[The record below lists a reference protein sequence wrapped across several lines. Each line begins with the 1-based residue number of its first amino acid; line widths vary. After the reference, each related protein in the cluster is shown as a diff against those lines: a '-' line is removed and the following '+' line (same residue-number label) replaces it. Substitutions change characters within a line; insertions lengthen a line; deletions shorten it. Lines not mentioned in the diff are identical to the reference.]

1 VIDLGKRATPVIGL
15 VLFLLS
21 AAVYLITL
29 SPSVPFWDSGEF
41 IAVSYILGIPH
52 PPGTPFYVMLG
63 RLATMVP
70 WATIAQRVNA
80 LSALA
85 SALAVLLT
93 YLTTLR
99 LIRLAQG
106 RGPSG
111 APPVPGTG
119 PGSAL
124 RSEWMA
130 QAGAL
135 IGALMLAFSDNFWE
149 NAIEAEVYS
158 MMSLAQILVFWL
170 GLRWWESHEKRPTA
184 GPLMVCVYV
193 MWLSVGLH
201 LGVGMMGLPLL
212 VLVWLVDRRAAIVFA
227 MPLLSV
233 LGVTWGLERMAG
245 IVLLFSTATFI
256 VYAWQKKVNGLLVA
270 AGAVCALI
278 ACVPAFG
285 DANFDFRT
293 GALALAA
300 IALPLIPLARRTRE
314 GRVIA
319 LALFLMAAGYS
330 THAYLPIRA
339 AQHPA
344 INEGDPSSWESL
356 RYLLERKQYGESRM
370 DVRRGPLSAQLDKEF
385 WRYWKRQWPIMQSP
399 RLHGALGRQA
409 EPRVWQYLLPMLL
422 GLLGFLWQAR
432 RERISF
438 LATSCLF
445 AFATVGMIAFLNFTD
460 HEVRDR
466 DYFFTTGYHTFALLI
481 GLGVTWLLGWVRDS
495 FPPGSQQRAATGAT
509 FALLAAMPFLLLK
522 SLWYTHDRRGNYVA
536 HDYAYDMLAPIAP
549 NGFVVTNGDNDTF
562 PLWYI
567 QQVEGVRKDVRVV
580 NLSLLNTDW
589 YIRQLRDDEPKVPI
603 ELSDDQIRT
612 LGQGYVQDPETGRV
626 VYTNQFMI
634 GHIINVDRVDHGW
647 KKQPYFAVTVPEH
660 MGLDKH
666 FSLEGLV
673 YRVNPD
679 TLGSE
684 VDEPATRRN
693 LYDVFKYRGLFNPDG
708 SWDSTVYKD
717 ENAATLSRNYAA
729 AHLQL
734 AFLYRRQ
741 GKLDRA
747 IAEMERVSRMF
758 PDYTEVMIPLGGF
771 YMDQG
776 DTAKAVELFRR
787 LTTVSPDNPEGHYY
801 YGVTLFYRGQVD
813 PAVREFE
820 RAIQLNPDYNLAY
833 YAAYYALLQSG
844 QRERALAY
852 LQRWVDE
859 HPTDTQ
865 ARAMLDSERGAGRT
879 PARVLPRPPA
889 PVLP

>member
-1 VIDLGKRATPVIGL
+1 VIDLGKRTTPVVGF
-15 VLFLLS
+15 VVFLLA
-21 AAVYLITL
+21 AAVYFITL
-29 SPSVPFWDSGEF
+29 TPTVPFWDSGEF

-63 RLATMVP
+63 RLATLVP

-111 APPVPGTG
+111 ATPLPGSG

-130 QAGAL
+130 QAGAV

-170 GLRWWESHEKRPTA
+170 GLRWWESHEKRPTV
-184 GPLMVCVYV
+184 GPLLVCVYV

-212 VLVWLVDRRAAIVFA
+212 VLVWLVDRRAAVVFA

-245 IVLLFSTATFI
+245 IVLLLSTATFI
-256 VYAWQKKVNGLLVA
+256 VYAWQKKVNGWFVA
-270 AGAVCALI
+270 GGAVCALI
-278 ACVPAFG
+278 ACFPAFG

-293 GALALAA
+293 GAIAIAA
-300 IALPLIPLARRTRE
+300 IALPLIPLARRSRE

-344 INEGDPSSWESL
+344 INEGNPSTWESL
-356 RYLLERKQYGESRM
+356 RYLLERKQYGESKM
-370 DVRRGPLSAQLDKEF
+370 TERRGPWAAQLDKEF
-385 WRYWKRQWPIMQSP
+385 WRYWKRQWPVMPSP
-399 RLHGALGRQA
+399 KLHGALGRQA

-422 GLLGFLWQAR
+422 GVLGFAWQAR

-445 AFATVGMIAFLNFTD
+445 AFATVAMIIFLNFTD

-495 FPPGSQQRAATGAT
+495 FAPGAQQRLATGAT
-509 FALLAAMPFLLLK
+509 FVLLAVMPLLVMR
-522 SLWYTHDRRGNYVA
+522 SLWFTHDRRGNYVA
-536 HDYAYDMLAPIAP
+536 HDYAYDMLAPLAP

-589 YIRQLRDDEPKVPI
+589 YIRQLRDEEPKVPI
-603 ELSDDQIRT
+603 ELNDDTIRM
-612 LGQGYVQDPETGRV
+612 LGGGAIQDSSGRMM
-626 VYTNQFMI
+626 YTNQFMI
-634 GHIINVDRVDHGW
+634 GHIMSVDREGTHGW
-647 KKQPYFAVTVPEH
+647 KKPPYFAVTVPEH
-660 MGLDKH
+660 MGLDKY

-673 YRVNPD
+673 YRVNRD
-679 TLGSE
+679 TLGPE
-684 VDEPATRRN
+684 VDEPATRHA

-708 SWDSTVYKD
+708 SWDTTVYKD

-741 GKLDRA
+741 GQIDRA

-776 DTAKAVELFRR
+776 DTARAVELFRR
-787 LTTVSPDNPEGHYY
+787 LTTVNPDNPEGHYY
-801 YGVTLFYRGQVD
+801 YGVTLFYRGQIE
-813 PAVREFE
+813 PAVREFD
-820 RAIQLNPDYNLAY
+820 RAIQLNPDYNMAY
-833 YAAYYALLQSG
+833 YAAYYGLLQGG
-844 QRERALAY
+844 QRERAIAY
-852 LQRWVDE
+852 LQRWVDG
-859 HPTDTQ
+859 HPTDAQ
-865 ARAMLDSERGAGRT
+865 AREMLQTQQGTPRT
-879 PARVLPRPPA
+879 LPRPLPRPPA